1 MYVRIMSSDRVLA
14 AVAAL
19 RAIHDELDACEFDAL
34 SATETVT
41 LLDALEESEC
51 RGAAHRHRALAQLQ
65 QQTTAVEIGAKSW
78 RDVLAI
84 RWRLSGSEAG
94 MRLTQAALLGP
105 RRSVTG
111 EVLAPTLEAVAVAQ
125 RMGFL
130 TNEHVEIIRKGI
142 ARIPGWVQQ
151 SERDQIEVDWVRHG
165 VGDGP
170 KALQDQIN
178 QTLFLLDQDGQ
189 PPNDEE
195 RERRRGARMGSQRH
209 DSMTE
214 FTATFTPQ
222 NRAVWEVLLAKFAAP
237 GMCNPADDQPCV
249 SGTPSQ
255 AQIDGDTRTLA
266 QRQHDALY
274 FIGRHAMD
282 KGDLGRL
289 NGLPTSILIRTTLQD
304 LMTMT
309 GTATTGG
316 GTVMPIKDVVQMAA
330 ENNATNYLGVFDDV
344 TGKVLDFFRARRTAS
359 TAQRLAII
367 LRDGGCTKPG
377 CPVPAYGSQVHH
389 TVTDWCEGGNTNVNE
404 MSLACGS
411 DNRMVGPG
419 RWTTLVNEHHD
430 TEWHPPATLDTGQNR
445 VNHYHHP
452 ERFRTS
458 ADNTWTPDVP
468 ATRASDG
475 SAAEN
480 SRDDHGSDAEQKT
493 AECRRP
499 TPDDSADP
507 TPWTSEGTA
516 SSDEHGRRSPSDG
529 LTANARLTEQP
540 AVPEAPQSP
549 TVGLTTNDAATQ
561 RIMSPGGP
569 DPPLAA

>member
-1 MYVRIMSSDRVLA
+1 MSSNRVLA

-19 RAIHDELDACEFDAL
+19 RAAHDELDACDFDTL
-34 SATETVT
+34 STTETVAV
-41 LLDALEESEC
+41 LDALQDAEC
-51 RGAAHRHRALAQLQ
+51 RTPAHRHRALAHLQ
-65 QQTTAVEIGAKSW
+65 QQTTAIEMGAKSW
-78 RDVLAI
+78 RDMLAI

-111 EVLAPTLEAVAVAQ
+111 EVLAPTLPAVAVAQ

-142 ARIPGWVQQ
+142 GKIPGWVQP

-165 VGDGP
+165 DGP
-170 KALQDQIN
+170 KALQHQIN

-195 RERRRGARMGSQRH
+195 RQRRRGARMGPQR
-209 DSMTE
+209 DDAMTE
-214 FTATFTPQ
+214 FTATLTPQ
-222 NRAVWEVLLAKFAAP
+222 TRAVWEVLLAKFAAP
-237 GMCNPADDQPCV
+237 GMCNPADEQPCV

-274 FIGRHAMD
+274 FIGRRAMG
-282 KGDLGRL
+282 KGDLGNL
-289 NGLPTSILIRTTLQD
+289 NGLPTSILIRTSLQD

-309 GTATTGG
+309 GTASTGG
-316 GTVMPIKDVVQMAA
+316 GAVMPIKDVVRMAA
-330 ENNATNYLGVFDDV
+330 ENNATNYLGVFDDA

-389 TVTDWCEGGNTNVNE
+389 TVTDWCDGGNTNVNE

-411 DNRMVGPG
+411 DNRMVGPDA
-419 RWTTLVNEHHD
+419 WTTLMNENHD
-430 TEWHPPATLDTGQNR
+430 TEWHPPPKLDTGQNR
-445 VNHYHHP
+445 VNHYHQP
-452 ERFRTS
+452 ERFRT
-458 ADNTWTPDVP
+458 ADDTGTP
-468 ATRASDG
+468 ATRGEAQT
-475 SAAEN
+475 E
-480 SRDDHGSDAEQKT
+480 SDAQDEADT
-493 AECRRP
+493 E
-499 TPDDSADP
+499 TGNENPD
-507 TPWTSEGTA
+507 PWTPAGGVA
-516 SSDEHGRRSPSDG
+516 DDG
-529 LTANARLTEQP
+529 PLQ
-540 AVPEAPQSP
+540 
-549 TVGLTTNDAATQ
+549 
-561 RIMSPGGP
+561 PGGP
-569 DPPLAA
+569 DPPVAA

>member
-1 MYVRIMSSDRVLA
+1 MYVRLMSSDRVLA

-34 SATETVT
+34 NATESVT
-41 LLDALEESEC
+41 LLDALEESE
-51 RGAAHRHRALAQLQ
+51 RRTAAHRHRGLAQLQ
-65 QQTTAVEIGAKSW
+65 QQTTAIEMGAKSW

-111 EVLAPTLEAVAVAQ
+111 EGLSPILEAVAVAQ

-142 ARIPGWVQQ
+142 AKIPSWVQQ

-178 QTLFLLDQDGQ
+178 QTLFLLDQDGE

-195 RERRRGARMGSQRH
+195 RQRRRAARMGPQRH
-209 DSMTE
+209 DAMSE
-214 FTATFTPQ
+214 FTATLTPQ
-222 NRAVWEVLLAKFAAP
+222 NRAVWEVLFAKFAAP
-237 GMCNPADDQPCV
+237 GMCNPADEEPCI
-249 SGTPSQ
+249 SGVPSQ
-255 AQIDGDTRTLA
+255 AQIDADTRTLA

-274 FIGRHAMD
+274 FIGRHAMGKD
-282 KGDLGRL
+282 DLGRL

-309 GTATTGG
+309 GSATTGG
-316 GTVMPIKDVVQMAA
+316 GSSMPIKDVVQMAA
-330 ENNATNYLGVFDDV
+330 ENNATNYLGVFDAAN
-344 TGKVLDFFRARRTAS
+344 GKVLDLFRDRRTAS

-389 TVTDWCEGGNTNVNE
+389 TVADWCDGGNTNVNE
-404 MSLACGS
+404 MSLACGP

-419 RWTTLVNEHHD
+419 GWTTRIDEHHD
-430 TEWHPPATLDTGQNR
+430 TEWHPPPNLDNGQNR

-452 ERFRTS
+452 ERFRMP
-458 ADNTWTPDVP
+458 AEEIWTPE
-468 ATRASDG
+468 RAARSDEDDAG
-475 SAAEN
+475 SPGEGTIADGAAAE
-480 SRDDHGSDAEQKT
+480 RV
-493 AECRRP
+493 RP
-499 TPDDSADP
+499 P
-507 TPWTSEGTA
+507 
-516 SSDEHGRRSPSDG
+516 
-529 LTANARLTEQP
+529 
-540 AVPEAPQSP
+540 V
-549 TVGLTTNDAATQ
+549 
-561 RIMSPGGP
+561 GP

>member
-1 MYVRIMSSDRVLA
+1 MSSDRVLA

-34 SATETVT
+34 NAAETVS

-51 RGAAHRHRALAQLQ
+51 RTKAHRHRALAQLQ
-65 QQTTAVEIGAKSW
+65 QQTTAVEMGAKSW

-84 RWRLSGSEAG
+84 RWRLSGREAG

-105 RRSVTG
+105 RRTVTG

-130 TNEHVEIIRKGI
+130 TNEHVENIRKGI
-142 ARIPGWVQQ
+142 AKIPGWVQQ

-178 QTLFLLDQDGQ
+178 QTLFMLDQDGE

-195 RERRRGARMGSQRH
+195 RQRRRGATMGSQRH
-209 DSMTE
+209 DAMTE
-214 FTATFTPQ
+214 FTATLTPQ
-222 NRAVWEVLLAKFAAP
+222 NRAVWEVLMAKFAAS
-237 GMCNPADDQPCV
+237 GMCNPADDQPCI

-255 AQIDGDTRTLA
+255 AQIDVDTRTLA

-274 FIGRHAMD
+274 FIGRHAMNTS
-282 KGDLGRL
+282 DLGRH

-316 GTVMPIKDVVQMAA
+316 GAVLPIKAVVQMAA
-330 ENNATNYLGVFDDV
+330 ENNATSYLGVFDEV

-389 TVTDWCEGGNTNVNE
+389 TVTDWRDGGYTNVNE
-404 MSLACGS
+404 MSLACGP
-411 DNRMVGPG
+411 DNRMVGPDG
-419 RWTTLVNEHHD
+419 WTTVMNEHHD
-430 TEWHPPATLDTGQNR
+430 TEWHPPPKLDTGQNR
-445 VNHYHHP
+445 VNDYHHP
-452 ERFRTS
+452 ERFRMP
-458 ADNTWTPDVP
+458 AEATWAPVV
-468 ATRASDG
+468 
-475 SAAEN
+475 AEDPRSEAHSPEN
-480 SRDDHGSDAEQKT
+480 RGDAEDPPADRCK
-493 AECRRP
+493 P
-499 TPDDSADP
+499 T
-507 TPWTSEGTA
+507 
-516 SSDEHGRRSPSDG
+516 R
-529 LTANARLTEQP
+529 
-540 AVPEAPQSP
+540 QS
-549 TVGLTTNDAATQ
+549 
-561 RIMSPGGP
+561 GGP
-569 DPPLAA
+569 DPPLVA

>member
-1 MYVRIMSSDRVLA
+1 MYVRVMSSDRALA

-19 RAIHDELDACEFDAL
+19 RAVHDELDACDFDAL
-34 SATETVT
+34 SATDTVK

-51 RGAAHRHRALAQLQ
+51 RNAAHRHRGLAQLQ
-65 QQTTAVEIGAKSW
+65 QQTTAIEMGAKSW

-130 TNEHVEIIRKGI
+130 TNGHVEIIRKGI
-142 ARIPGWVQQ
+142 AKIPGWVQR

-178 QTLFLLDQDGQ
+178 QTLFVLDQDGQ

-195 RERRRGARMGSQRH
+195 RQRRRGARMGRQRH
-209 DSMTE
+209 DAMTE
-214 FTATFTPQ
+214 FTATLTPQ
-222 NRAVWEVLLAKFAAP
+222 NRAVWEVLFAKFAAP
-237 GMCNPADDQPCV
+237 GMCNPADDQPCI

-266 QRQHDALY
+266 QRQHDAFY
-274 FIGRHAMD
+274 FIGRHAMS

-289 NGLPTSILIRTTLQD
+289 NGLPTSILVRTTLRD

-316 GTVMPIKDVVQMAA
+316 GAVLPITDVVQMAA
-330 ENNATNYLGVFDDV
+330 ENNATNYLGVFDEAN
-344 TGKVLDFFRARRTAS
+344 GKVLDFFRGRRTAS

-411 DNRMVGPG
+411 DNRMVGPDG
-419 RWTTLVNEHHD
+419 WTTLVNEHHD
-430 TEWHPPATLDTGQNR
+430 TEWHPPPKLDTGQNR

-452 ERFRTS
+452 ERFRTPS
-458 ADNTWTPDVP
+458 EDTWTPDVP
-468 ATRASDG
+468 ATRAETADEPTGATASNDASPPHETDESMDPASWMPEGAATSDEDDSRSLGDGTTAG
-475 SAAEN
+475 SAA
-480 SRDDHGSDAEQKT
+480 A
-493 AECRRP
+493 
-499 TPDDSADP
+499 
-507 TPWTSEGTA
+507 
-516 SSDEHGRRSPSDG
+516 
-529 LTANARLTEQP
+529 
-540 AVPEAPQSP
+540 
-549 TVGLTTNDAATQ
+549 Q
-561 RIMSPGGP
+561 RVMPPVGP